1 MDKKRQGLVLITI
14 GVLAWPVGIAAGLTP
29 LKILP
34 FHLAFVLSGV
44 YLRKHK

>member
-1 MDKKRQGLVLITI
+1 MDKKRLGLALITI
-14 GVLAWPVGIAAGLTP
+14 GVLAWPIGIAAGLTAQE
-29 LKILP
+29 ILP

>member
-1 MDKKRQGLVLITI
+1 MDKKRQGLVLIVI
-14 GVLAWPVGIAAGLTP
+14 GVLAWPVGIALDIAP